1 VRYADDIVA
10 GFEHQS
16 EAVRFL
22 AELRKRLEKFA
33 LSLHPDKTRPIEFGR
48 HAAADRA
55 KRGLGK
61 PETFNFLGYVF
72 LQLMLRCVPEVDKYW
87 VFADLTTHKFS
98 RPLGWR
104 PRFITEVQ
112 PCSINCLSPRWPSRV
127 IRKHPMPEERRQYL
141 AACAQQGN
149 SHSTLLFT
157 AQDLFWVADKLSA
170 YPHLHQVTLQQI
182 RAVARDWRKRERVH
196 GQVLNKAHTRQRY
209 LRLAASWLRFLGHL
223 QTPTEPIP
231 FEPRLDEY
239 CRWAREERG
248 LSEASVKQFYRQIR
262 YFLMWYG
269 ALERD
274 LADVDVNDVDRY
286 LTRGGTHGWS
296 RITVNNVATA
306 LRCFFRYCAQRHWTR
321 DLADGIQGPRIY
333 ALEGLPAGPD
343 WSDVRRLFASLD
355 AKNRTDIRDRPIL
368 MLMAIYGLRASEVA
382 RLRLEHLDWEHDRLR
397 VPRAKRRAIDVY
409 PLQPSVRDA
418 LIRYLQTVR
427 RQPTLHRQVFLTV
440 MPPFRPIS
448 ASSLHHVAAHRL
460 KQLGVRTAH
469 HGPHSL
475 RHACAARLVA
485 EGLSL
490 KEIGDH
496 LGHRSTSAT
505 RIYAKVDLRGLR
517 EVAAFD
523 VGELL

>member
-1 VRYADDIVA
+1 MFDQLFKSPEAIARHSQAPYA
-10 GFEHQS
+10 
-16 EAVRFL
+16 
-22 AELRKRLEKFA
+22 
-33 LSLHPDKTRPIEFGR
+33 
-48 HAAADRA
+48 
-55 KRGLGK
+55 
-61 PETFNFLGYVF
+61 
-72 LQLMLRCVPEVDKYW
+72 
-87 VFADLTTHKFS
+87 
-98 RPLGWR
+98 
-104 PRFITEVQ
+104 
-112 PCSINCLSPRWPSRV
+112 
-127 IRKHPMPEERRQYL
+127 EERRQYL

-157 AQDLFWVADKLSA
+157 AQDLFWVADKLSV
-170 YPHLHQVTLQQI
+170 YPDLHQVTREQV
-182 RAVARDWRKRERVH
+182 RAVAHDWRKRERAH

-223 QTPTEPIP
+223 QLPVEPVP
-231 FEPRLDEY
+231 FEPRLEEY
-239 CRWAREERG
+239 CRWASEERG
-248 LSEASVKQFYRQIR
+248 LSEASIKQFHSQIR
-262 YFLMWYG
+262 YFLLWYG
-269 ALERD
+269 TLERE

-286 LTRGGTHGWS
+286 LIRGGTHGWS
-296 RITVNNVATA
+296 RVTVNNVATA

-355 AKNRTDIRDRPIL
+355 PKNRTDIRDRPIL

-382 RLRLEHLDWEHDRLR
+382 KLRLEHLDWEHDRLR
-397 VPRAKRRAIDVY
+397 VPRAKRRATDVY

-418 LIRYLQTVR
+418 LIRYLQKVR
-427 RQPTLHRQVFLTV
+427 RRPTAHRQVFLTM

-448 ASSLHHVAAHRL
+448 ASSLYHVAAHRL
-460 KQLGVRTAH
+460 KHLGVRTAH

-485 EGLSL
+485 DGLSL

-496 LGHRSTSAT
+496 LGHRSTAAT